1 MGRSGLFGVGAVV
14 LTVLAAAQQL
24 MLAVG
29 LGGWLPG
36 WQPWPYLLLAAL
48 LWLSAKP
55 WWLKNGPRDG
65 GVPEAG
71 RPGVWTRA
79 EKWLRRIPVWVYV
92 VVVLALAAGAWAWL
106 QDFEPYLGH
115 EEAVYANKARFWL
128 DGTPDAGWGV
138 YRPVGLPALG
148 TVALWLSGYEG
159 YASGGGT
166 GALRAVALVLAL
178 VMLCTTYLV
187 ARAWTT
193 PRRAVVVVLVLLSGL
208 GFLRRVPEYLNDIG
222 STALLLIVVFLL
234 VRAMEKAGT
243 RAGARALLLVPFVIL
258 AAFYLR
264 YGVVGNLVAV
274 ALAGIFAYGPRAWLA
289 LGWRLWAAV
298 GVVALGLVPHFLYAV
313 ERTGKPLGMILSATS
328 QANREYVGDGLV
340 YYLSVFPY
348 RLAGDLGAVVMAA
361 GVCAAFAA
369 WRRVRRVR
377 GSGAGSGDVR
387 SDDRRRVFLGSAALL
402 VFVVLGVATDGE
414 PRFVYLP
421 VTLLTVLGV
430 QAVAEFTRAWAP
442 RVLAVVAVLAG
453 LTVLGTAQVVAHGAM
468 PGPTS
473 LGASTVPVARALA
486 AQEGERCLIVTGY
499 EPEFGWYSG
508 CDAVTYRQYG
518 QLVAGGKKLP
528 SGTRV
533 SFVRFEKGR
542 LQPDAAEVRR
552 LIGGRDA
559 TLLRMPAAEGGSA
572 GAATVW
578 SVRF

>member
-1 MGRSGLFGVGAVV
+1 MTRSKLFGVGALV
-14 LTVLAAAQQL
+14 LTGAAAAQQL
-24 MLAVG
+24 TLAVG

-36 WQPWPYLLLAAL
+36 WQPWPYLLLAAV
-48 LWLSAKP
+48 LWLMAKP
-55 WWLKNGPRDG
+55 WWLENGPDTG
-65 GVPEAG
+65 GVPGFITA
-71 RPGVWTRA
+71 A
-79 EKWLRRIPVWVYV
+79 EKRLRRIPAWAYV
-92 VVVLALAAGAWAWL
+92 VVVLALAAGVWAWL

-115 EEAVYANKARFWL
+115 EEAVYANKARFWF

-148 TVALWLSGYEG
+148 ALALRLTGYQG
-159 YASGGGT
+159 HASGGGT

-234 VRAMEKAGT
+234 VTAQERAGT
-243 RAGARALLLVPFVIL
+243 KAGARAVLLVPFVAL

-264 YGVVGNLVAV
+264 YGVVGNLLAV
-274 ALAGIFAYGPRAWLA
+274 ALAGVLAYGPRAWLA
-289 LGWRLWAAV
+289 LGWRLWAAA
-298 GVVALGLVPHFLYAV
+298 GVLALGLVPHLLHATQ
-313 ERTGKPLGMILSATS
+313 RTGKPLGMILSATS

-340 YYLSVFPY
+340 YYLGVFPY

-361 GVCAAFAA
+361 GVCAAVAA
-369 WRRVRRVR
+369 WLRVRRERRGR
-377 GSGAGSGDVR
+377 GSGAPSR
-387 SDDRRRVFLGSAALL
+387 PDDRRRVFLGSAALL
-402 VFVVLGVATDGE
+402 VFVVLGMATDGE

-430 QAVAEFTRAWAP
+430 QAVAELTRAWAP
-442 RVLAVVAVLAG
+442 RVLLCVGVLAG
-453 LTVLGTAQVVAHGAM
+453 LTVAGTAQAVAHGAM
-468 PGPTS
+468 PGPAS

-486 AQEGERCLIVTGY
+486 ARDGESCLIVTGY

-508 CDAVTYRQYG
+508 CDAVTYGQYG
-518 QLVAGGKKLP
+518 RLRVEP
-528 SGTRV
+528 GTRV
-533 SFVRFEKGR
+533 SFVRFDKGR
-542 LQPDAAEVRR
+542 LQPDAARVRQ
-552 LIGGRDA
+552 LLDGRRA
-559 TLLRMPAAEGGSA
+559 TVLRMPAVDGGSA

>member
-1 MGRSGLFGVGAVV
+1 MTRSRLFGVGALV
-14 LTVLAAAQQL
+14 LTGLAAAQQL
-24 MLAVG
+24 MLVVG

-36 WQPWPYLLLAAL
+36 WQPWPYLLLAAV
-48 LWLSAKP
+48 LWLVAKP
-55 WWLKNGPRDG
+55 WWLENGPRG
-65 GVPEAG
+65 AGVPG
-71 RPGVWTRA
+71 PWTQL
-79 EKWLRRIPVWVYV
+79 EKWLRRIPAWAYV
-92 VVVLALAAGAWAWL
+92 VAALALTAGVWAWL

-115 EEAVYANKARFWL
+115 EEAVYANKARFWF

-148 TVALWLSGYEG
+148 TLALWLTGYEG

-187 ARAWTT
+187 ARAWTS

-222 STALLLIVVFLL
+222 STALLLMVVFLL
-234 VRAMEKAGT
+234 VRAQERAGT
-243 RAGARALLLVPFVIL
+243 KAGARALLLVPFVAL

-264 YGVVGNLVAV
+264 YGVVGNLLAV
-274 ALAGIFAYGPRAWLA
+274 ALAGVLAYGPRAWLA
-289 LGWRLWAAV
+289 LGRRLWAAV
-298 GVVALGLVPHFLYAV
+298 GVLALGLVPHFLYAT

-361 GVCAAFAA
+361 GVCAAVAA
-369 WRRVRRVR
+369 WLRVRRGGRGEGGVR
-377 GSGAGSGDVR
+377 A
-387 SDDRRRVFLGSAALL
+387 DDRRRVFLGAAALL

-421 VTLLTVLGV
+421 VTLLTILGV
-430 QAVAEFTRAWAP
+430 QAVAELTRAWAP
-442 RVLAVVAVLAG
+442 RVLVCVGVLAG

-468 PGPTS
+468 PGPSS

-486 AQEGERCLIVTGY
+486 AQDGESCLIVTGY

-508 CDAVTYRQYG
+508 CDAVTYRQYRG
-518 QLVAGGKKLP
+518 MKVEP
-528 SGTRV
+528 GTRV

-542 LQPDAAEVRR
+542 LQPDAAGVRQ
-552 LIGGRDA
+552 LIGGRPA
-559 TLLRMPAAEGGSA
+559 TLLRMPAADGGSA